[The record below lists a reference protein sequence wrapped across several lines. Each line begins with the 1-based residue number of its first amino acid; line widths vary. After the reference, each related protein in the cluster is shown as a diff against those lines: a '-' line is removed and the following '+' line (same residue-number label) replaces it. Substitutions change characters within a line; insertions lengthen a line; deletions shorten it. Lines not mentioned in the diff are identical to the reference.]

1 MSEPKTQSWKPL
13 IAIALSMVMMYITSF
28 GVNVLISAIVT
39 DLNTTVANLQFVI
52 VAASLVA
59 GSLMV
64 TAGRLGDKY
73 GKKKI
78 FVSGVILYTIGLII
92 VVFSPNVTIFTIAW
106 AAIWPAG
113 MVLIIPTS
121 IALIMYFYEGGQ
133 RALAFGIYGA
143 VLSAVSAIA
152 PVVVGFL
159 SDNFGWRLALSLSPI
174 MGLITVL
181 FSLTLP
187 ETSKDSKVSIDVP
200 SVILSVLSFGL
211 FLITTTMAGRFG
223 WLFEKRPLYIGSQE
237 IDLFGMSIVPLLY
250 AASIALM
257 GVFLYRGNQL
267 KRRGDSP
274 LLDASL
280 LRNGTFTIG
289 MLVGA
294 LFFLVNAGFIFAI
307 SVYLQTG
314 VKFEGLQT
322 ALTTVPFSVVL
333 AVLSFATPG
342 LGAKIAPK
350 WIVILGSMIM
360 AVGIFLAGRFAGIGM
375 SPTDLLMPM
384 ILAGCGAGLVM
395 AQYTGIT
402 MMNVAPEQSGEA
414 SGLSETMKEIIGQG
428 FAVALAG
435 SVLLGAVYTSMVND
449 YSSLEGV
456 DLTESEHL
464 QIVVELEDKF
474 QSISEEDE
482 AKFVATLPQKTRE
495 AYQQIVVEAGKN
507 GLKAALLVMNI
518 ILLMIIGL
526 TLLVPA
532 QRLRSPADGST

>member
-1 MSEPKTQSWKPL
+1 MSEPKPQSWKPL

-52 VAASLVA
+52 VAASLIA

-64 TAGRLGDKY
+64 TAGRLGDKF

-78 FVSGVILYTIGLII
+78 FVLGVILYTIGLSI
-92 VVFSPNVTIFTIAW
+92 VILSPNVMVFTIAW
-106 AAIWPAG
+106 AFIWPAG

-121 IALIMYFYEGGQ
+121 IALIMYFYQGGQ
-133 RALAFGIYGA
+133 RAVAFGIYGA

-174 MGLITVL
+174 MGVITVV
-181 FSLTLP
+181 FSMTLP
-187 ETSKDSKVSIDVP
+187 ETDKDSRVSIDIT
-200 SVILSVLSFGL
+200 SVVLSVMSFGL

-223 WLFEKRPLYIGSQE
+223 WFFEKRPLIVGSRE
-237 IDLFGMSIVPLLY
+237 IDLFGFSIVPVLY
-250 AASIALM
+250 FVSMFLM
-257 GVFLYRGNQL
+257 AVFLYRGMQL
-267 KRRGDSP
+267 KKRGDSP

-280 LRNGTFTIG
+280 LKNSTFTIG

-294 LFFLVNAGFIFAI
+294 LFFLVNAGFIFVV
-307 SVYLQTG
+307 SVYLQAG

-322 ALTTVPFSVVL
+322 ALTTLPFSVVL
-333 AVLSFATPG
+333 AILSFATPG

-350 WIVILGSMIM
+350 WIVIIGSIIM
-360 AVGIFLAGRFAGIGM
+360 AAGIYLTGQFAGVGM
-375 SPTDLLMPM
+375 TPMHLLIPM
-384 ILAGCGAGLVM
+384 LLAGCGSGLVM

-402 MMNVAPEQSGEA
+402 MMKVAPEQSGEA

-428 FAVALAG
+428 FAIALAG
-435 SVLLGAVYTSMVND
+435 SVLFGAVYTSMVND
-449 YSSLEGV
+449 YATLEGE
-456 DLTESEHL
+456 DLSAGEHL

-482 AKFVATLPQKTRE
+482 TAFVSRLPEKTRE
-495 AYQQIVVEAGKN
+495 AYDQIVVEAGKN
-507 GLKAALLVMNI
+507 GLKAALLTMNVILFLI
-518 ILLMIIGL
+518 IVL

-532 QRLRSPADGST
+532 RRLNEAGDDGM